1 MISLKNIPLKI
12 LVLVLIVG
20 ILGAASV
27 VLLTVEIAAMSNHY
41 RVITEE
47 YSVNLLMTSN
57 IRTYINKHQAL
68 VAKHVISQ
76 SDDKYDEYENDAAE
90 IEELLRENFNDLEKR
105 MTGGEREQIFHK
117 AYTGFYSYLDNAEN
131 AFYFSRM
138 NQKAM
143 AQYYLVNVIDN
154 DFRTVFVAFDNLN
167 DLSSREIDNAR
178 AEMDGYINITIV
190 SACIC
195 VPVIVVAV
203 VFAALFCF
211 KITSDLDKYKDDLEH
226 DIEQKNA
233 VLRERSEKMLRIQND
248 VVIAMANLIESRD
261 GDTGEHVKR
270 TERFVN
276 MLARAAQRKGYK
288 SDILTDDYIELLSK
302 AAPLHDIGKIS
313 ISDTILMKPGKFTPE
328 EFEIMKTHA
337 KEGGR
342 IVRDV
347 IGRIEEQAYVDIA
360 ADVAAYHHE
369 KWNGSGYN
377 AGLSGEDIPLSAR
390 IMAIADV
397 FDALISKRCYK
408 SEFPLDEAFRII
420 KESAGTHFDP
430 TLVDIFLDIRPEI
443 EDYLKKVN
451 KSV

>member
-1 MISLKNIPLKI
+1 MKNIPLKI

-68 VAKHVISQ
+68 VAKHVVSQ

-90 IEELLRENFNDLEKR
+90 IEELLRENFNDLGKR

-154 DFRTVFVAFDNLN
+154 DSRTVFAAFDDLN

-178 AEMDGYINITIV
+178 TEMDGYINITIV

-203 VFAALFCF
+203 VFASLFCF

-288 SDILTDDYIELLSK
+288 PDILTDDYIELLSK

-420 KESAGTHFDP
+420 EESAGTHFDP
-430 TLVDIFLDIRPEI
+430 TLVNIFLDIRPEI

-451 KSV
+451 KRV

>member
-1 MISLKNIPLKI
+1 MKNIPLKI

-20 ILGAASV
+20 ILGAAGV
-27 VLLTVEIAAMSNHY
+27 VLLTVEISALSDHY

-47 YSVNLLMTSN
+47 YSVNLWTTSN

-68 VAKHVISQ
+68 VAKHVVSQ
-76 SDDKYDEYENDAAE
+76 SDDKYDEYEADAAE
-90 IEELLRENFNDLEKR
+90 IEELLRENFNDLGKR

-117 AYTGFYSYLDNAEN
+117 AYTSFYSYLDSAEN
-131 AFYFSRM
+131 AFYFSRKKQ
-138 NQKAM
+138 NAM
-143 AQYYLVNVIDN
+143 AQYYLVNVMDN
-154 DFRTVFVAFDNLN
+154 NSRTVSAAFD
-167 DLSSREIDNAR
+167 DLDDFSKREIDDAR
-178 AEMDGYINITIV
+178 ADMDGYINFTIV
-190 SACIC
+190 SACVC
-195 VPVIVVAV
+195 VPVIVFAVAA
-203 VFAALFCF
+203 AALFCF
-211 KITSDLDKYKDDLEH
+211 KITSNLDKYKDDLER
-226 DIEQKNA
+226 DVEQKNA
-233 VLRERSEKMLRIQND
+233 VLRERSEKMLRIQNN

-288 SDILTDDYIELLSK
+288 PDILTDDYIELLSK

-313 ISDTILMKPGKFTPE
+313 ISDTILMKPGKLTPE
-328 EFEIMKTHA
+328 EFEVMKTHA

-342 IVRDV
+342 IVREV

-408 SEFPLDEAFRII
+408 SEFSVDEAFSII
-420 KESAGTHFDP
+420 EESSGTHFDP
-430 TLVDIFLDIRPEI
+430 TLADIFLEIRPEI
-443 EDYLKKVN
+443 ESYLKTAK
-451 KSV
+451 